1 MSTLFVG
8 YPRCSTSRKA
18 EKWMKDHG
26 FAYDFRDIGEL
37 PVLKEFL
44 HYRDSEA
51 VFAPVRAS
59 GGIGIPLIVGDNG
72 SLTLG

>member
-1 MSTLFVG
+1 MIIYGS
-8 YPRCSTSRKA
+8 
-18 EKWMKDHG
+18 KDCPDTMACLAALDAQG
-26 FAYDFRDIGEL
+26 TAYDFRDIGEL

-44 HYRDSEA
+44 HYRDSED

>member
-1 MSTLFVG
+1 MIIYGS
-8 YPRCSTSRKA
+8 
-18 EKWMKDHG
+18 KDCPDTMACRAALDAAG
-26 FAYDFRDIGEL
+26 TAYDFRDIGEL

-44 HYRDSEA
+44 KYRDNEA
-51 VFAPVRAS
+51 IFAPVRAA

>member
-1 MSTLFVG
+1 MIIYGS
-8 YPRCSTSRKA
+8 
-18 EKWMKDHG
+18 KDCPDTMACLAALDAQG
-26 FAYDFRDIGEL
+26 TAYDFRDIGEL

-44 HYRDSEA
+44 HYCDSEA